1 MPFEPLQTARLTLRR
16 LADADLD
23 ALVAI
28 RSDPAVVRYTPIRG
42 FNADR
47 GRALIAEMRAR
58 EPGTPGTWFQF
69 ALERRDTRAFIGE
82 VGLRCEDGPRTPA
95 CYEIGFTLASSQ
107 HRQGF
112 GEEAV
117 RAVLGYAFGALGAHR
132 VHGNCDA
139 RNTASAGL
147 MAKVG
152 MRREAHHLSDWW
164 APDFDVDGAGAW
176 TDSLIYAVLDREWP
190 R

>member
-1 MPFEPLQTARLTLRR
+1 MPFEPFHTARLALRR
-16 LADADLD
+16 LTDADLD

-42 FNADR
+42 YDHDR
-47 GRALIAEMRAR
+47 GRTLIAEMRDR

-69 ALERRDTRAFIGE
+69 GLERRDTGEFIGE
-82 VGLRCEDGPRTPA
+82 VGLRCDDGPRTPG

-107 HRQGF
+107 HRRGF

-117 RAVLGYAFGALGAHR
+117 RAVLGYAFGPLAAHR
-132 VHGNCDA
+132 VHGNGDA
-139 RNTASAGL
+139 RNTASAAL

-152 MRREAHHLSDWW
+152 MRREAHHLADWW
-164 APDFDVDGAGAW
+164 APDFDGGGEW
-176 TDSLIYAVLDREWP
+176 TDSLIYAILDREWP
-190 R
+190 L